1 MASTSDL
8 VADRDRILFGQ
19 PINWAKRKF
28 PPGVCERFDKLDAPG
43 SEQLIQMGFLKPQ
56 KTMNATPTM
65 QALSEFVR
73 SMQDAGFVFYLEGF
87 THDPAM
93 YDGDVMI
100 DGIYYQGDY
109 PAEIGLAFARFV
121 APYHPDELS
130 LEPENLRAWWD

>member
-1 MASTSDL
+1 MIAYAIYPKTDKISASSQI
-8 VADRDRILFGQ
+8 RILFGQ

-65 QALSEFVR
+65 QAFSEFAR

-93 YDGDVMI
+93 YDGDVII
-100 DGIYYQGDY
+100 DGSPIPNIRLGNTFSSRSTCT
-109 PAEIGLAFARFV
+109 IHWLGR
-121 APYHPDELS
+121 S
-130 LEPENLRAWWD
+130 LPCIS